1 MRRFLFMPAFLAI
14 TATLLAQ
21 SSAPSDSKRTQ
32 DPASAPCTVTGRVVT
47 AGEGNPLKS
56 ARVSLIPEHTGSHDQ
71 IYAASSDGE
80 GHFTLKDIPPG
91 RYRFFASHTGFVEQ
105 HYKAGTNDA
114 GPLFSLASGEK
125 VSEVLFRLVAAAV
138 ITGRVSNEDGD
149 PMQRV
154 EVVALRRPSEDEM
167 EDFDEPRRHKVQM
180 ETVGSAESDDRG
192 QYRVFG
198 LKPGEYF
205 IRAEDSAAFPRGGR
219 VSVGEDFWVKQVLGS
234 EYATVYFPGAT
245 EASQAQ
251 VVPVKAGEEAQADIT
266 MHRVKTVDIAGR
278 VIGPNGPATNALVR
292 LEPADIIESDLNRQD
307 TTDEKGSFHFRNVPG
322 GTYYILAYL
331 REQGPV
337 YETRARQKVE
347 VTSDNIDALT
357 ITLSPGVAIQGK
369 LKADGSASLPLD
381 RIILF
386 LMSVDEDDLPGGH
399 SEVKKDGSFEFRS
412 VHDGNYAIH
421 VGGLD
426 ESAYI
431 KSARHGPDDLL
442 EKGLQVEGSS
452 PGQIEITVSSDGAKL
467 EGSIS
472 DDEGPVTGARVRLVP
487 DALTPYNHLRI
498 QRTTTDQLG
507 HFSLTDIAPGK
518 YTLAAKPTVSSESSV
533 YKSETQSI
541 TLSESDHKT
550 IEMKFEKRQE

>member
-1 MRRFLFMPAFLAI
+1 MRRFLYMPAVFAI
-14 TATLLAQ
+14 AATLLAQ
-21 SSAPSDSKRTQ
+21 SPAPSASKPTQ

-47 AGEGNPLKS
+47 AGEGTPLKS
-56 ARVSLIPEHTGSHDQ
+56 ARVSLIPEPTGSHNQ

-91 RYRFFASHTGFVEQ
+91 RYRFFAAHTGFVEQ
-105 HYKAGTNDA
+105 HYKAGTDDA

-125 VSEVLFRLVAAAV
+125 VSDVLFRLVAAAV

-154 EVVALRRPSEDEM
+154 EIAALRRPGEDEM
-167 EDFDEPRRHKVQM
+167 EDFEEPRRHKIQM
-180 ETVGSAESDDRG
+180 EAVGWAESDDRG

-205 IRAEDSAAFPRGGR
+205 IRAEDSSPPIGRGP
-219 VSVGEDFWVKQVLGS
+219 VEESIWVKQELGS
-234 EYATVYFPGAT
+234 EYASVYFPGAT
-245 EASQAQ
+245 EVSQAQ

-266 MHRVKTVDIAGR
+266 MRRVKTVDIAGR

-292 LEPADIIESDLNRQD
+292 LEPTDSSESDFNRQD
-307 TTDEKGSFHFRNVPG
+307 TTDEKGSFHFRNVPS
-322 GTYYILAYL
+322 GTYYVLAYL

-347 VTSDNIDALT
+347 VSSDNIDALT
-357 ITLSPGVAIQGK
+357 VTLSPGITIQGK

-381 RIILF
+381 RITLLLI
-386 LMSVDEDDLPGGH
+386 SVDEDDLPGGR

-412 VHDGNYAIH
+412 VHDGNYSIH

-426 ESAYI
+426 QSAYI

-487 DALTPYNHLRI
+487 DPLTPYNHLRI

-507 HFSLTDIAPGK
+507 HFSLIDIAPGK
-518 YTLAAKPTVSSESSV
+518 YSLTAKPMVSSENSV
-533 YKSETQSI
+533 YKSGTQSI

-550 IEMKFEKRQE
+550 IDVKLEKRQE